1 LIAGAAALASGPVLD
16 GALAEVTDLA
26 EMVAQLLVMRR
37 ERRFF
42 HAAQFNLPVNLL
54 PVVIL
59 DMNTPFFPAW
69 RPRLAP
75 LRSGLSQ
82 AVHPL
87 RRATLCQIEQTL
99 GPALPD
105 SFLKKSPRGPHSRCR
120 VFCLGRT
127 FWGWVW
133 QILQANTSCR
143 EVLRQVQA
151 LQALL
156 GLPAIDEN
164 TSAYC
169 QARSKL
175 PTALLEQMLQSSCAS
190 AQTQS
195 AATTLLQGRPIKV
208 MDGSSVRLPDTE
220 QNRHAYPASPNQYSR
235 PGFPILKILTLFCLR
250 SGALLARATG
260 NLDTAETRLL
270 THLAG
275 HLQPGDILTGD
286 RAYGL
291 YVMLHW
297 TCRLGA
303 DLLARLNCRS
313 RRVDFRQCL
322 QELGQGDALF
332 LWHKPK
338 VNSKLFSPEQWEQV
352 PQTMV
357 VRVVRRRLQQKGF
370 RTRELT
376 VVTTL
381 LDPQLYPA
389 QELLAVYFRR
399 WRLEMC
405 LDDLKTTLAMAQLT
419 CRTPELVHKE
429 LLLFLITHNL
439 LRWIMAQAADLGP
452 PLERISFKG
461 TLDTFRQWST
471 ALPQLRG
478 PAKGCKQRK
487 LWRLLLTIIAAD
499 GVPERPR
506 RKEPRAV
513 KLKSKY
519 PRLTKDRHR
528 YVDRWSR
535 NKKRRIQRAKKSTPL
550 N

>member
-1 LIAGAAALASGPVLD
+1 
-16 GALAEVTDLA
+16 
-26 EMVAQLLVMRR
+26 MQ
-37 ERRFF
+37 
-42 HAAQFNLPVNLL
+42 
-54 PVVIL
+54 
-59 DMNTPFFPAW
+59 TPFFPAW

-75 LRSGLSQ
+75 LRSCLSQ
-82 AVHPL
+82 AVAPL

-105 SFLKKSPRGPHSRCR
+105 SFRNKSPRGPHSRCR

-127 FWGWVW
+127 FWSWVW

-190 AQTQS
+190 AQALS
-195 AATTLLQGRPIKV
+195 LAPTLLDGRPIKV
-208 MDGSSVRLPDTE
+208 VDASTVRLPDTQE
-220 QNRHAYPASPNQYSR
+220 NRRAYPASPNQFSR
-235 PGFPILKILTLFCLR
+235 PGFPLLKILTLFCLR

-260 NLDTAETRLL
+260 NLKAAETRLL
-270 THLAG
+270 TNLADQ
-275 HLQPGDILTGD
+275 LQPGDILTGD

-297 TCRLGA
+297 TYSLGA
-303 DLLARLNCRS
+303 DLVARLNCLS
-313 RRVDFRQCL
+313 RRLDLRHCL
-322 QELGQGDALF
+322 KKLGQGDALF

-338 VNSKLFSPEQWEQV
+338 VASKLFTPQQWEQV

-357 VRVVRRRLQQKGF
+357 VRIVRRRIQQKGF

-376 VVTTL
+376 LVTTL
-381 LDPQLYPA
+381 LDPQLYPVE
-389 QELLAVYFRR
+389 ELLAVYFKR

-405 LDDLKTTLAMAQLT
+405 LDDLKTTLAMEQLS
-419 CRTPELVHKE
+419 CRTPELVQKE
-429 LLLFLITHNL
+429 LLVFLITHNL
-439 LRWIMAQAADLGP
+439 LRWIMAQAAERGGV
-452 PLERISFKG
+452 PLERVSFKG
-461 TLDTFRQWST
+461 TLDAFRQWST
-471 ALPQLRG
+471 ALPQVRG
-478 PAKGCKQRK
+478 PAKRRKQRE
-487 LWRLLLTIIAAD
+487 LWRQLLAIVAAD
-499 GVPERPR
+499 GVPHRPG

-513 KLKSKY
+513 KKRSKY

-535 NKKRRIQRAKKSTPL
+535 NRKRRAQRAKNRDLL